1 MSTLQPVDVYELRA
15 AEQRRQLHGSVVD
28 LKDVIRQKL
37 DVKANAREYMVPAAS
52 VLALFGLAFG
62 YSLAGVFYPVGRDR
76 RERRYYPDWLG
87 AE

>member
-1 MSTLQPVDVYELRA
+1 MSTSQPVDVYELRA

-28 LKDVIRQKL
+28 LRDAIRQKL
-37 DVKANAREYMVPAAS
+37 DVKTNAREYMLPAAG
-52 VLALFGLAFG
+52 VLAVFGLAIG
-62 YSLAGVFYPVGRDR
+62 YSLAGVFYPTYRER

>member
-1 MSTLQPVDVYELRA
+1 MSTLQPVGVYELRA

-37 DVKANAREYMVPAAS
+37 DVKSNAREYMVPAVSIFAI
-52 VLALFGLAFG
+52 FGLAVG
-62 YSLAGVFYPVGRDR
+62 YSLAGVFYPSGSSR
-76 RERRYYPDWLG
+76 RERVYYPDWLG